1 MPTKTLAALSA
12 RAIEAG
18 LDPKMPALAIAR
30 ATRPDET
37 VIAGTIAQLPALLAE
52 TPLSGPVLVLIGKV
66 CAARSRQQRPATGT

>member
-18 LDPKMPALAIAR
+18 LDPKMPALGIAR

-52 TPLSGPVLVLIGKV
+52 TP
-66 CAARSRQQRPATGT
+66 